1 MSLNIETIRMDLKSS
16 MVNDSDWK
24 SAVQNLDLAQ
34 TFQFDG
40 GNYSPPLYQLSYRR
54 YQFDGGGGST

>member
-40 GNYSPPLYQLSYRR
+40 G
-54 YQFDGGGGST
+54 GGST